1 MKTNPTE
8 FERWI
13 CHFTGEKIGLHTRAD
28 DRYAHRRSTEWADD
42 RFAHR
47 RSTECFFE
55 AGHEEIKMVPTSK
68 YPIKK
73 KSFDVLFFFRFANQN
88 TIEGYMYIYYLK

>member
-8 FERWI
+8 FERRI
-13 CHFTGEKIGLHTRAD
+13 CNFTGEKTGLHTGAD
-28 DRYAHRRSTEWADD
+28 DRFAHRRSTEWADD
-42 RFAHR
+42 HFAHR

-55 AGHEEIKMVPTSK
+55 AGHEEVKMVATSK

-73 KSFDVLFFFRFANQN
+73 ESLMFFFFTLPIKIQ
-88 TIEGYMYIYYLK
+88 